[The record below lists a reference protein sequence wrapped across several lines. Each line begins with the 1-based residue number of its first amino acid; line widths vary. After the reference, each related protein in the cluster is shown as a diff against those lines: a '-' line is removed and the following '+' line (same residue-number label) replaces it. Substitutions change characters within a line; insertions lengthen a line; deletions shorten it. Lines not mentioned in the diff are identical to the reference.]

1 LAVAA
6 VAIKAVARA
15 DWAGLS
21 RCIKKKSGKP
31 QIDEEYVKSRG
42 WKKKNRSLRAGF
54 QKSFERL
61 STYQNLKHPLMLQEN
76 LREIMI
82 AFVGLL
88 VIAGASFS
96 TRFC

>member
-1 LAVAA
+1 
-6 VAIKAVARA
+6 
-15 DWAGLS
+15 
-21 RCIKKKSGKP
+21 
-31 QIDEEYVKSRG
+31 
-42 WKKKNRSLRAGF
+42 LRAGF
-54 QKSFERL
+54 QKSFEKL